1 MYMYSLQFP
10 HSIDVGMIMTR
21 LKLNLISTLVFPLT
35 EKKKKKNPGQMDR
48 LPKIIS
54 RLTSR
59 LQAIP
64 SSTFQSLA

>member
-10 HSIDVGMIMTR
+10 HSVDVGMIMTR

-35 EKKKKKNPGQMDR
+35 EKKKKNPGQMDR